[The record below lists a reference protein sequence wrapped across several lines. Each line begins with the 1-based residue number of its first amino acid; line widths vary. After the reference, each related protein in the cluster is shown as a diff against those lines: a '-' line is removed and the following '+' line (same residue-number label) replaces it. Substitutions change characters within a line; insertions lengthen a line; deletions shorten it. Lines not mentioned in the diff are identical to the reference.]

1 MAVKLD
7 SVGARAAPRAEEAE
21 VSSCVAGIIEAF
33 TNGLNI
39 FKRLRERRKKRKS
52 SRKDSESS
60 DATSSAEH
68 QLSKSLRRGP
78 TEVAERYAE
87 CYHSG
92 MGLRF
97 AKGDGESNNKNNN
110 ASHADRDIAIAH
122 ASLAETLIKLNT
134 GLVAIIASF
143 LNHEHKNGKS
153 HLDLDY
159 KSLTHLSDASRR
171 EALLSLTQLYQRLS
185 QAQAQLHRMATPVCP
200 RCGTAKHHDCS
211 SRSASPEKERKKR
224 STSSSTR
231 TRSLGPVVTR
241 MPIRQGR
248 TNHPQLVVMRPKAA
262 RKTTSSSNNSS
273 AVKSTSAS
281 SRTTSPI
288 ASPQPK
294 KLQMASPEL
303 KKLQTAPQLP
313 LYVPVDPLEL
323 QTSGVIKGTL
333 SSGAPKT
340 SRVKQRVDSFEDPR
354 EPWPQEHLHHTIT
367 KSPSPKPIPPPKP
380 APAPKHVH
388 EPTPKLP
395 TFSPTPRRSATP
407 TPSAPS
413 KPPVPSKP
421 EYLSPP
427 PLLDHAPATIHFR
440 RRMEKATPSTY
451 TFASDSTKMGEIPQ
465 RKWSSPFD
473 FEKAERLNA
482 EAALTGYPNPL
493 LSADKTEKRK
503 KRFGFMR
510 RGDA

>member
-7 SVGARAAPRAEEAE
+7 SAGARATPKAVEAE
-21 VSSCVAGIIEAF
+21 VSTCVAAIIEAF

-39 FKRLRERRKKRKS
+39 FKRLRERRKKRRSS
-52 SRKDSESS
+52 SRRDSDTS
-60 DATSSAEH
+60 DASSVAEH

-78 TEVAERYAE
+78 SEVADKYAE
-87 CYHSG
+87 CYNSG
-92 MGLRF
+92 MGPRF
-97 AKGDGESNNKNNN
+97 AKGDT
-110 ASHADRDIAIAH
+110 IAYTA
-122 ASLAETLIKLNT
+122 LAETLIKLNT

-153 HLDLDY
+153 QLDLDY

-171 EALLSLTQLYQRLS
+171 EALVTLSELYQRLS
-185 QAQAQLHRMATPVCP
+185 HSQAQLHKMAAPACL
-200 RCGTAKHHDCS
+200 RCGSSKHHDCS

-231 TRSLGPVVTR
+231 QRSLGPVVTR
-241 MPIRQGR
+241 RPLKNGSS
-248 TNHPQLVVMRPKAA
+248 NHPQLVVVRPKMT
-262 RKTTSSSNNSS
+262 RKSASSSNSSS
-273 AVKSTSAS
+273 AVKSTSSS
-281 SRTTSPI
+281 SRTTSPT
-288 ASPQPK
+288 ASPQPR

-303 KKLQTAPQLP
+303 KKLPPAPVLP

-323 QTSGVIKGTL
+323 QSTGVIKGTL
-333 SSGAPKT
+333 GGGAPKT
-340 SRVKQRVDSFEDPR
+340 SSRVKQRVDSFQDPR
-354 EPWPQEHLHHTIT
+354 EPWPLEHLPHTIT
-367 KSPSPKPIPPPKP
+367 KSPSPKPVQVAKPAPPPKP
-380 APAPKHVH
+380 SPTPKHIH

-395 TFSPTPRRSATP
+395 TFFTTPRRSSTP
-407 TPSAPS
+407 TPSAPP

-440 RRMEKATPSTY
+440 RRMEKATPSSY

-465 RKWSSPFD
+465 RKWTSPFD

-482 EAALTGYPNPL
+482 EAALNGYPNPL
-493 LSADKTEKRK
+493 PSADKAEKRK